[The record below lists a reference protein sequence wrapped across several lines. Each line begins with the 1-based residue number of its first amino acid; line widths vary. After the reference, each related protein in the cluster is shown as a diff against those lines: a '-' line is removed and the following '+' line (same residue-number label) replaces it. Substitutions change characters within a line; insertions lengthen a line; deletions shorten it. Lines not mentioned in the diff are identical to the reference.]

1 MNTDSKSPEIGA
13 GLLAGLKFILHSAAY
28 QTLGSRRVMR
38 RSDDDQ
44 IFMSTDALSKVNPK
58 KLWLLVGSRLSS
70 LKARSVKI
78 PPVSR
83 LEKDTRARYNL
94 VPDSKSTSV
103 RNFVTAMNNTLD
115 TCPPP
120 PYSTEAFNHTVEA
133 LLPVAKSKAVNQ
145 RSNISPGLDMIVAD
159 MIKHAPPSFIKG
171 VCIFVA
177 VMKFFGG
184 SPRELLLGIFSFI
197 PKSEDRWRGIRRA
210 SILAKLIETLVT
222 HPLFPAIG
230 PSGSLTCKEQF
241 AGRRA
246 LGSDLAALSLSI
258 LISLCDH
265 PLFVVFTDAVS
276 AYDRVW
282 KQALYAKLARQH
294 HSLAEVKQLA
304 MLYEWMESV
313 IKNGNEISDVIS
325 SIIGIAQGG
334 AKSAELFCAF
344 MADLPEDIRDFIPV
358 FDNGF
363 HP

>member
-1 MNTDSKSPEIGA
+1 MEGNKTRVD
-13 GLLAGLKFILHSAAY
+13 
-28 QTLGSRRVMR
+28 LG
-38 RSDDDQ
+38 
-44 IFMSTDALSKVNPK
+44 
-58 KLWLLVGSRLSS
+58 
-70 LKARSVKI
+70 
-78 PPVSR
+78 
-83 LEKDTRARYNL
+83 
-94 VPDSKSTSV
+94 
-103 RNFVTAMNNTLD
+103 
-115 TCPPP
+115 
-120 PYSTEAFNHTVEA
+120 
-133 LLPVAKSKAVNQ
+133 
-145 RSNISPGLDMIVAD
+145 
-159 MIKHAPPSFIKG
+159 
-171 VCIFVA
+171 
-177 VMKFFGG
+177 
-184 SPRELLLGIFSFI
+184 
-197 PKSEDRWRGIRRA
+197 
-210 SILAKLIETLVT
+210 ETHRDVVT

-344 MADLPEDIRDFIPV
+344 MADLPEDIRASCPACDFGGLVITCLMYMDDYAIPSFSEESLHLSELV
-358 FDNGF
+358 RVGLEDIIVLTSEQLLNSLSG
-363 HP
+363 PDVLELGQEVKGSLR